1 MYNSINI
8 KMASLIKK
16 PNESD
21 WQTPNKY
28 KNRNK
33 AKKPKYFGNGKRN
46 NYRNKKSAVRWRE
59 GTTHFI
65 PKGVKQYIDKL
76 FEKGSGS
83 RDFMKDVKKEIKTSS
98 RIWDSTLVYIIH
110 ESACRDKLEI
120 IELILDRSSNRSKL
134 VNSKCGP
141 KEFTPIFKS
150 AYKGS
155 IRALKMLL
163 CAGADL
169 TIQNKMGETVIQA
182 LNQGNIDTNS
192 RNPEYKIFTD
202 ERYSECRDFL
212 ENWDP
217 ERNNN
222 KVVDENFKAY
232 VPPNK
237 RTKESN
243 TTDSDSLGLSQPLA
257 KIDFTDMNINEFLE
271 MCKSSNDINSY
282 INTTDSPNDTLVNI
296 IIDAAEKDP
305 DIYTNIMSYIGE
317 LTEDII
323 ITLIN
328 DDNIIDY
335 AKYDAPFMKKK
346 LNKLRNKYLFEE
358 IN

>member
-1 MYNSINI
+1 
-8 KMASLIKK
+8 MASITTKTD
-16 PNESD
+16 ESE
-21 WQTPNKY
+21 WQTPKNYRNK
-28 KNRNK
+28 NK
-33 AKKPKYFGNGKRN
+33 AKKFKYFGNERKN
-46 NYRNKKSAVRWRE
+46 SYRNKSQMKWRE

-65 PKGVKQYIDKL
+65 PKGVKQYVDKL

-83 RDFMKDVKKEIKTSS
+83 RDFMKEVKKEIRTSS

-110 ESACRDKLEI
+110 EAACRDKLEI

-182 LNQGNIDTNS
+182 LDQGNIDTNS
-192 RNPEYKIFTD
+192 RDPAFKIFTD
-202 ERYSECRDFL
+202 ERYSECKEFL
-212 ENWDP
+212 KNWDP

-237 RTKESN
+237 RTEKSTKE
-243 TTDSDSLGLSQPLA
+243 
-257 KIDFTDMNINEFLE
+257 IDFTNMDINDFLE
-271 MCKSSNDINSY
+271 MCKSSEDINSY
-282 INTTDSPNDTLVNI
+282 INTTESPNDTLVNI

-305 DIYTNIMSYIGE
+305 DIYTNIM
-317 LTEDII
+317 
-323 ITLIN
+323 N
-328 DDNIIDY
+328 
-335 AKYDAPFMKKK
+335 
-346 LNKLRNKYLFEE
+346 
-358 IN
+358 